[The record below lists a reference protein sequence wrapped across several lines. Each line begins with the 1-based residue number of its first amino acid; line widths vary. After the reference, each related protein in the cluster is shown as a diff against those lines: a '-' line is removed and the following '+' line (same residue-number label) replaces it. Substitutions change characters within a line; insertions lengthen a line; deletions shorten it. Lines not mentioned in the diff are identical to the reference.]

1 MSRPRFA
8 FAVGVAAAFLL
19 QPSSFRLSGA
29 LSLSASQQQ
38 PPIRVGTTLVTVDV
52 YPTREGMPVEG
63 LTAEDFEIREDGQVQ
78 TIESFEFV
86 RIEPPAVD
94 DEIRDPNNQ
103 REMEARIADPKSRLF
118 VLFLDRAHVGIDGS
132 HRSRRPI
139 LDMLRTTLAPS
150 DLFGVMTSR
159 TDVRTLAFSRSL
171 ASIEAELTR
180 HWEWGD
186 ADKPYLDEVE
196 EALEDCYAAGRR
208 ELLGELIARRRE
220 DLVFTALEDLVA
232 HLEGLREGRKVVFLF
247 GSGWTL
253 FEPSTTIPAA
263 LARAGGGMA
272 APPVGIGPDGR
283 LRMGGALGEP
293 NFFGCDAEAN
303 RLAQLRHGQRFRDL
317 IRAAGQANVAF
328 YPVELVGVGASSRRV
343 DQFRSLASE
352 TDGQAVTM
360 TNDLAAG
367 MARATQHLSSFY
379 LLGYTPTNTRAD
391 GRMRRIDVRLKQPGI
406 DVRARRGYRALTEEE
421 LLSMNAAAAAPPP
434 SPVESAARTA
444 FGRLAQIHDEVRM
457 YVHGIVRPSAA
468 GDASRVWITGE
479 IDLATARKQWAD
491 GAAIDLTVG
500 SAPHEVT
507 ATARLEPGARVWTA
521 EVELPEPPTGN
532 LPIRARLTAAGGT
545 AALTGAGATH
555 ADRPEAILF
564 RRGQITGNRYVPAAD
579 RRFSRTE
586 RIRLEVPVDR
596 SARAADARL
605 LDVNARPLSVPVTLT
620 ERADEAGDIKWIV
633 AEVVLAPLGAG
644 DYVVQ
649 IEVEGDP
656 TPVLTAIRVTR

>member
-1 MSRPRFA
+1 MSRRPSFV
-8 FAVGVAAAFLL
+8 AVTMAAAFSLH
-19 QPSSFRLSGA
+19 PSTF
-29 LSLSASQQQ
+29 SLSASLSTAQQQ

-52 YPTREGMPVEG
+52 YPTRDGVPVEG
-63 LTAEDFEIREDGQVQ
+63 LTADDFEIREDGRPQ

-94 DEIRDPNNQ
+94 DESRDPNNQ
-103 REMEARIADPKSRLF
+103 REMEARIADPKNRLF

-196 EALEDCYAAGRR
+196 QALEDCYASTGRQ

-253 FEPSTTIPAA
+253 FEPSTTIPQA

-317 IRAAGQANVAF
+317 IRAAGHANVAF
-328 YPVELVGVGASSRRV
+328 YPVELVGVSASSRRV

-391 GRMRRIDVRLKQPGI
+391 GRLRRIDVRLKQPGI
-406 DVRARRGYRALTEEE
+406 EVRARRGYRALTEEE
-421 LLSMNAAAAAPPP
+421 LLSMNTAAAAPPP
-434 SPVESAARTA
+434 SPVESAAKTA
-444 FGRLAQIHDEVRM
+444 FARLAQIHDEVRM
-457 YVHGIVRPSAA
+457 YVHGIVRPSGA

-479 IDLATARKQWAD
+479 IDLATARRQWSD
-491 GAAIDLTVG
+491 GAAVDLTVG

-521 EVELPEPPTGN
+521 EVELDEPPTGN
-532 LPIRARLTAAGGT
+532 VPIRARLTAPGGT

-555 ADRPEAILF
+555 ADRPEALLF

-586 RIRLEVPVDR
+586 RLRLEVPVGT
-596 SARAADARL
+596 SARAGEARL
-605 LDVNARPLSVPVTLT
+605 LDVNARPLGVPVTLT